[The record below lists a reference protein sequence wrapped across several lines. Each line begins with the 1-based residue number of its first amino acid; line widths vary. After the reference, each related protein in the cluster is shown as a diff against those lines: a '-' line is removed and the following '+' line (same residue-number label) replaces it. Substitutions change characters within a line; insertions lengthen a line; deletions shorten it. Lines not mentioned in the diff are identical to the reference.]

1 MAIPEQVRKQSEA
14 VAKLY
19 EDLNSDQTT
28 AGEDP
33 VLEGGDTDSTA
44 APADGTAPAAA
55 APSPAEQRRVGT
67 TDEDPTFEQRWRSL
81 QGMYNADTT
90 RLRAENTQLNQRVT
104 QLEQLIASLSAPQQ
118 TQSAQVA
125 AERLITDKDVE
136 EYGDSIEVMRRAA
149 REEVTTANREIAEL
163 KRVIAQLQANIVPKV
178 ESVAQRQALNA
189 EQMFWS
195 DLSAQVPDWR
205 EINADQQFHSWLLE
219 VDPLAGVPRQTFL
232 DAAQS
237 QLDAARVAGFFKTW
251 QSLSG
256 NSVAQQTRNAAA
268 SQLEKQIAPG
278 RGRTSA
284 AMTTGGD
291 TKVYTRVDV
300 AKFFDDV
307 RKGVYKGREQE
318 RDRIERDIF
327 AAQREGRIREPS

>member
-19 EDLNSDQTT
+19 EDLNSDQITDAVT
-28 AGEDP
+28 VTEEP
-33 VLEGGDTDSTA
+33 VVDTA
-44 APADGTAPAAA
+44 APADGTVPAAA
-55 APSPAEQRRVGT
+55 APSPAEQRRVGNT
-67 TDEDPTFEQRWRSL
+67 EEDQTFEQRWRSL

-90 RLRAENTQLNQRVT
+90 RLRAENAQLSQRVS
-104 QLEQLIASLSAPQQ
+104 QLEQLISTLSAPQQ
-118 TQSAQVA
+118 TPAQTA

-136 EYGDSIEVMRRAA
+136 EYGDSIDVMRRAA
-149 REEVTTANREIAEL
+149 REEASAAHREIAEL
-163 KRVIAQLQANIVPKV
+163 KKVIAQLQANIVPKV

-195 DLSAQVPDWR
+195 DLTAQVPDWR

-232 DAAQS
+232 DAAQG

-251 QSLSG
+251 QSLNG
-256 NSVAQQTRNAAA
+256 NSAAQQTRNAAA

-278 RGRTSA
+278 RGRTSNA
-284 AMTTGGD
+284 TTTAGE
-291 TKVYTRVDV
+291 TKVYTRGDV
-300 AKFFDDV
+300 SKFFDDV
-307 RKGVYKGREQE
+307 RKGLYKGREQE

>member
-19 EDLNSDQTT
+19 EDLNPDQT
-28 AGEDP
+28 AAPAAD
-33 VLEGGDTDSTA
+33 EGDVSATT

-67 TDEDPTFEQRWRSL
+67 TDEDLTYEQRWRSL

-104 QLEQLIASLSAPQQ
+104 QLEQLIASLSAPSQAPAAQ
-118 TQSAQVA
+118 TVA
-125 AERLITDKDVE
+125 DRLITDKDVE

-149 REEVTTANREIAEL
+149 REEVTGTQREIADL
-163 KRVIAQLQANIVPKV
+163 KKVIAQLQANIVPKV
-178 ESVAQRQALNA
+178 DSVVQRQALNA
-189 EQMFWS
+189 EQAFWS
-195 DLSAQVPDWR
+195 DLTAQVPDWR

-219 VDPLAGVPRQTFL
+219 VDPLAGVPRQSFL
-232 DAAQS
+232 DAAQG
-237 QLDAARVAGFFKTW
+237 QLDANRVAGFFKTW

-256 NSVAQQTRNAAA
+256 NSVAQQTRNTATT
-268 SQLEKQIAPG
+268 QLEKQIAPG

-284 AMTTGGD
+284 AVTTGGE
-291 TKVYTRVDV
+291 TKVYSRGDV

-307 RKGVYKGREQE
+307 RKGLYKGREQE

-327 AAQREGRIREPS
+327 AAQRDGRIREPS